1 VRRMFRTL
9 ASLSLLTAMA
19 AIGAACFSLDEERC
33 YECKEGDGPG
43 PGSGGGGGEIPT
55 DPSCVPSA
63 AQTPVGDDCG
73 VFVSAKGNNTASGT
87 KAEPV
92 KTIAKAIELAG
103 KGTGRVYACAEDLAG
118 AVTLPGGVEL
128 YGGLDCGAGW
138 AYVGESKPTR
148 ITAPAGQIAL
158 TLTKGSGTTRIEDV
172 HVTAANASAAGGS
185 SIAALV
191 DGATVELTRCT
202 LEAGTG
208 ADGASADAFT
218 EPAAAGVDG
227 KPGAEACSTS
237 FVPGGEGVTNVC
249 GDVESVGG
257 LGGVGTAS
265 GSGGDGSDGEPLGVA
280 NGGAGEK
287 VGVPCAAGTPG
298 DPGLDGTPGAGGTGL
313 GTLNQTGYVGASGAD
328 GVAGTPGQGGGG
340 GGGSKGGSGA
350 GKCADPTLAGGA
362 SGGSGASGG
371 CGGLG
376 GKGGGPG
383 GASITL
389 VSLNAKVT
397 FKESTLLAKDGGDGG
412 VGGTGQDGGPGGAT
426 GGLGGIAPA
435 AAAQLKA
442 GCAGGAG
449 GAGGKG
455 GLGGIGAGGHSLGIA
470 FTGAAPSTMGAMIQK
485 GTGGTGGTP
494 LDPAGQAG
502 SPGVS
507 ADAQEFAAP

>member
-1 VRRMFRTL
+1 MHRTL
-9 ASLSLLTAMA
+9 ASLSLLTVMA

-33 YECKEGDGPG
+33 YECQDGNGPG
-43 PGSGGGGGEIPT
+43 PGSGGAGGEIPT

-92 KTIAKAIELAG
+92 KSIAKAIELAG
-103 KGTGRVYACAEDLAG
+103 KGTGRVYACAEELAG

-138 AYVGESKPTR
+138 AYAGESKPTR

-158 TLTKGSGTTRIEDV
+158 TLMKGSGTTRLEDV
-172 HVTAANASAAGGS
+172 HVTAANATAPGAS
-185 SIAALV
+185 SIAVIA

-202 LEAGTG
+202 LEAGAG

-227 KPGAEACSTS
+227 KPGADACSAN
-237 FVPGGEGVTNVC
+237 VVLGGEGVTNVC

-257 LGGVGTAS
+257 LGGVGTPS

-287 VGVPCAAGTPG
+287 VAVACAAGMQG
-298 DPGLDGTPGAGGTGL
+298 DPGADGTPGAGGVGL
-313 GTLNQTGYVGASGAD
+313 GTLDQTGYAGASGAD

-340 GGGSKGGSGA
+340 GGGAKGGFGA
-350 GKCADPTLAGGA
+350 GKCVDDTIMKPGGA

-376 GKGGGPG
+376 GKGGAPG
-383 GASITL
+383 GASIAL

-397 FKESTLLAKDGGDGG
+397 FKASTLIAKNGGNGG
-412 VGGTGQDGGPGGAT
+412 VGGVGQDGGPGGAT
-426 GGLGGIAPA
+426 GGPGGLVPPT
-435 AAAQLKA
+435 AAQLKA

-449 GAGGKG
+449 GSGGKG
-455 GLGGIGAGGHSLGIA
+455 GPGGNGAGGHSLGIA

-485 GTGGTGGTP
+485 GSGGSGGTP

-502 SPGVS
+502 SPGLS
-507 ADAQEFAAP
+507 AEAQEFAAP